1 MPQSIP
7 QVRVVRKA
15 GQRVAPPKPTHPEGT
30 AFTTHLRNA
39 YNLAMGLW
47 PLTAVVLL
55 LIGLVIL
62 ATNMQAS
69 RYY

>member
-1 MPQSIP
+1 MPELIP
-7 QVRVVRKA
+7 QVRVVRK
-15 GQRVAPPKPTHPEGT
+15 GGHRVALPKPTHPEGT

-39 YNLAMGLW
+39 YILAMGLW

-69 RYY
+69 PYY